1 MSKIFLKFRDVY
13 SANDAAG
20 EFWSRE
26 PIEPWQADRLNH
38 QVFFSKALHLFPKL
52 IKILPYLTNFNSLNL
67 SINRFL
73 NFSRTNDASD
83 KSFQFFENLSLTH
96 REKASNFLS
105 NSFQIPQR
113 TRHEINGVTN
123 SILSKAA
130 IVLEYFGAASY
141 TNAAGPS
148 PCQVYDCQTATP
160 ISQKQ
165 CRLTWRYEIYCIWR
179 RCYIYDGHQE
189 NERYLRDPTNASP
202 EYSQP
207 SSSYLLPLFHSSSR
221 PFALKLKREPR
232 QVDVRA
238 PRCSQIRC
246 RR

>member
-1 MSKIFLKFRDVY
+1 MSKIFLKFRDVRQMTLQG
-13 SANDAAG
+13 NFD
-20 EFWSRE
+20 RE
-26 PIEPWQADRLNH
+26 NRSNRDKQIRLNH

-73 NFSRTNDASD
+73 NFSRTNDAPD

-96 REKASNFLS
+96 REKANNFLS

-141 TNAAGPS
+141 TNAAAPS
-148 PCQVYDCQTATP
+148 PCQVYDYQTATP

-207 SSSYLLPLFHSSSR
+207 SSRTSFRFSIPAH
-221 PFALKLKREPR
+221 ALS
-232 QVDVRA
+232 
-238 PRCSQIRC
+238 CSN
-246 RR
+246 